1 MVGNR
6 AVVMELQA
14 MVSRAAYNP
23 GAGGGA
29 PPVRSAAGVSRERFT
44 QLTHVLA
51 KALPACGQLGVC
63 HVYCTVVR
71 GASFKEPAA
80 DLPMAI
86 AIAASL
92 LDAPLP
98 PRLAAVGEV
107 DLAGRLRGVGSL
119 EARLLEVAALGCCE
133 RVLVPAV
140 EGVKKL
146 ACDARLASLELVP
159 CATLRDA
166 LVHAIGTVVDKPP
179 ERRRRR
185 RQPGGGDM
193 GDDGDGGGMGGD
205 GDGGDDL
212 GFTGSGG
219 RGLWSS
225 EWAAGR

>member
-1 MVGNR
+1 MYLAILLGCR
-6 AVVMELQA
+6 AVHQRLPHALFGFVPRTPE
-14 MVSRAAYNP
+14 
-23 GAGGGA
+23 GGG
-29 PPVRSAAGVSRERFT
+29 
-44 QLTHVLA
+44 
-51 KALPACGQLGVC
+51 
-63 HVYCTVVR
+63 
-71 GASFKEPAA
+71 
-80 DLPMAI
+80 
-86 AIAASL
+86 
-92 LDAPLP
+92 
-98 PRLAAVGEV
+98 RL
-107 DLAGRLRGVGSL
+107 S
-119 EARLLEVAALGCCE
+119 ARLLPRSLCLSLFSQSHIVSFFSCSLSPAPPARRACRPFLVRLAGCCE